1 MFKKLLV
8 GGTLAAS
15 IALTGGIGTAS
26 ANVTIPWHNCYNS
39 PEEYNN
45 SIYTKYLVKEGIVFL
60 DVRNENGIKWYLK
73 GFKKLYGCGMNVYVA
88 KYEGRKS

>member
-1 MFKKLLV
+1 MFKKLLTV
-8 GGTLAAS
+8 GTLLAG
-15 IALTGGIGTAS
+15 ITLTGGVGATS
-26 ANVTIPWHNCYNS
+26 ESVTIPWHNCSSS

-45 SIYTKYLVKEGIVFL
+45 GLYTKYLVKEGIVFL
-60 DVRNENGIKWYLK
+60 DVRNENGIRWYLK